1 MARGVSELKQGQSFS
16 RSFREGQV
24 ADRATRKFRI
34 LLEQPGEVPPIQPLC
49 GVFIGDPHP
58 DSPGLFCLSFSAQY
72 EGDSRMVVEATFE
85 YEPFPSSEGGGGGGQ
100 APQPTQPDI
109 QPANWS
115 ISSSL
120 VEMPVRLW
128 KPRTD
133 AFTWG
138 QDSTVANRLGE
149 IYDDVTTMRA
159 MVTISITQFG
169 LFDPTA
175 NAMYVGSINSEE
187 ITLGSL
193 KMKPHTVMLRG
204 LNVQNQVKP
213 WGNGVFRGWEATYEF
228 GYMEN
233 IQSVNFPGQSGDMK
247 TAVPLGWDIAMPAS
261 GWNCIAFNPAAAA
274 DNQDVFA
281 IPLKTKQDEPGVVK
295 DDPFALAEG
304 AAVGDK
310 VRGLVKIHAIVGE
323 KAVARQGQS
332 ASPIA
337 LNEDGTPRKITST
350 RDPLVYAYQVHNDI
364 NFTTTLGLRIY

>member
-34 LLEQPGEVPPIQPLC
+34 LLEQPGEVPPIPTLC

-128 KPRTD
+128 NPRTGV
-133 AFTWG
+133 FTWG
-138 QDSTVANRLGE
+138 SFVSAANKVGD

-233 IQSVNFPGQSGDMK
+233 IQSVNFPGSEMK
-247 TAVPLGWDIAMPAS
+247 TAIPLGWDIAMPAS
-261 GWNCIAFNPAAAA
+261 GWNCRAFDPAAAEA
-274 DNQDVFA
+274 NQDIFA
-281 IPLKTKQDEPGVVK
+281 IPLKTKDDDTGVIN
-295 DDPFALAEG
+295 DAPYALVDG
-304 AAVGDK
+304 VAVGEK
-310 VRGLVKIHAIVGE
+310 VRALVKISTIVDNNAI
-323 KAVARQGQS
+323 ARQSPS
-332 ASPIA
+332 ASPVA
-337 LNEDGTPRKITST
+337 LNEDGTPRKIDGN
-350 RDPLVYAYQVHNDI
+350 RDPLVYAYQVHDAI